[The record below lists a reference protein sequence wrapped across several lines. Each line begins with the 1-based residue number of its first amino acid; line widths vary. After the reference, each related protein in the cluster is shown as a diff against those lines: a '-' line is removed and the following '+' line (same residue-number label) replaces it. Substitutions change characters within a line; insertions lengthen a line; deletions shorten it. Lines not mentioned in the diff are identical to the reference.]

1 MIDFAKVTNQDKF
14 KTYINSVNVKVVFLS
29 VLIFVPHFV
38 MFTLIAG

>member
-1 MIDFAKVTNQDKF
+1 MIDFAKVNNQEDF

-38 MFTLIAG
+38 MFILIAG